1 MIGTCED
8 FGNIGFTGFLIAE
21 CIALSVTLNA
31 QRLTQGVVELEPY
44 RQQSEPVRIS
54 GILVLSDF

>member
-8 FGNIGFTGFLIAE
+8 FGNIGFIGFLIAE

-31 QRLTQGVVELEPY
+31 QRLTQGVFELEPY
-44 RQQSEPVRIS
+44 RQ
-54 GILVLSDF
+54 